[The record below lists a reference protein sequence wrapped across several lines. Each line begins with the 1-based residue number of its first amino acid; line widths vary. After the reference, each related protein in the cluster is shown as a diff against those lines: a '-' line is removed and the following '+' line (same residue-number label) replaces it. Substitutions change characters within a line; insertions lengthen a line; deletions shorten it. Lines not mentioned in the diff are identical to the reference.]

1 MNTNSGKFLKI
12 KKALALITAVG
23 VLWASIV
30 FSKNGFNF
38 ETNSDYIWI
47 GWLLAFAATSAEFM
61 LASDFRKLNWSIVAL
76 GLAAYIY
83 SIWSNIMGF
92 QDLRGKDT
100 TDIFSISASIFMDV
114 YPEVTIAWALGE
126 SKLGDVLGNL
136 YRSMTNPETVT
147 EQIGNGH
154 TQSQVQR
161 GEFKNGKYKAK
172 HRPHFESNQPPKN
185 APSIDIKHH
194 NSDSDPRW
202 G

>member
-1 MNTNSGKFLKI
+1 MNTDNGKFLRI
-12 KKALALITAVG
+12 KKSLALITAVG

-38 ETNSDYIWI
+38 ETSSGYIWI

-76 GLAAYIY
+76 GITAYIY

-100 TDIFSISASIFMDV
+100 TDVFSISASIFMDI

-126 SKLGDVLGNL
+126 
-136 YRSMTNPETVT
+136 
-147 EQIGNGH
+147 
-154 TQSQVQR
+154 
-161 GEFKNGKYKAK
+161 
-172 HRPHFESNQPPKN
+172 
-185 APSIDIKHH
+185 
-194 NSDSDPRW
+194 
-202 G
+202 

>member
-1 MNTNSGKFLKI
+1 MNTTGGKFLRV
-12 KKALALITAVG
+12 KKVLALVTAVG

-61 LASDFRKLNWSIVAL
+61 LASDFRKLNWSIIAL
-76 GLAAYIY
+76 GLAAYTY
-83 SIWSNIMGF
+83 SIWSNVMGF

-136 YRSMTNPETVT
+136 WRSVNSPEIVT
-147 EQIGNGH
+147 GQDGNGH
-154 TQSQVQR
+154 TQPVQR
-161 GEFKNGKYKAK
+161 GEFQNGKYKAK
-172 HRPHFESNQPPKN
+172 HRPHFDSNCPPQN
-185 APSIDIKHH
+185 ALGTNPKHH
-194 NSDSDPRW
+194 NNNWRPV
-202 G
+202 

>member
-1 MNTNSGKFLKI
+1 MNKSDGKFLKI
-12 KKALALITAVG
+12 KRILALVTAVG

-47 GWLLAFAATSAEFM
+47 GWLLALAATSAEFM

-76 GLAAYIY
+76 GLTAYIY
-83 SIWSNIMGF
+83 SIWSNVMGF

-136 YRSMTNPETVT
+136 WRSVNTPEIVT
-147 EQIGNGH
+147 GQDGNGH
-154 TQSQVQR
+154 TQPVQR
-161 GEFKNGKYKAK
+161 GEFQNGKYKAK
-172 HRPHFESNQPPKN
+172 HRPHFDSSRPPQN
-185 APSIDIKHH
+185 APGTKH
-194 NSDSDPRW
+194 NKNW
-202 G
+202 GQE

>member
-1 MNTNSGKFLKI
+1 MNTNGGKFLKI
-12 KKALALITAVG
+12 KRLLALITAVG

-47 GWLLAFAATSAEFM
+47 GWLLAVAATSAEFM

-76 GLAAYIY
+76 GLAAYTY

-100 TDIFSISASIFMDV
+100 TDVFSVSASIFMDV

-136 YRSMTNPETVT
+136 WRSVNSPEIVT
-147 EQIGNGH
+147 GQDGNGH
-154 TQSQVQR
+154 TQQQYQKS
-161 GEFKNGKYKAK
+161 EYKAK
-172 HRPHFESNQPPKN
+172 HRPHFDSSRPPQN
-185 APSIDIKHH
+185 APGAKKHT
-194 NSDSDPRW
+194 NSNWSPE
-202 G
+202 